1 MTILLNGNAATEQ
14 ALIYAA
20 APILQGRDRVL
31 LVTAAWAEHEH
42 EELHIKR
49 ALNEVGVRS
58 SFDGGFDRVIENLSL
73 YHELTGVLQAAPDLA
88 LRWAEL
94 REVASTARSF
104 YREHNTHLIALLRKV
119 LARAQQLDPSLHLAQ
134 LLRPQWR
141 GTVSDGRQLLRE
153 TLSKEL
159 QQLLQNLQEND
170 DRFVALLDRVE
181 ARVFDDTGILYHPL
195 WREARARLEA
205 HILSA
210 GAMLFFG
217 GQLEVLLEGLRF
229 FRLREPI
236 IEASRRGASFIA
248 MSAGAMVLGER
259 IIVYDDFAPERRD
272 FQLFDRGLG
281 LVQKFQLFPHCMDRI
296 QTDDP
301 SNLAYL
307 ARRFRYHSC
316 VGLNE
321 RSFLQMELS
330 PWRALSWG
338 KGDGVYVFNEEGQK
352 LRYDFGADIL
362 L

>member
-1 MTILLNGNAATEQ
+1 MTILLNGNAATAQ
-14 ALIYAA
+14 DLIYGA
-20 APILQGRDRVL
+20 APLLQGASKVL
-31 LVTAAWAEHEH
+31 LVTAAWGEGEHDEGH
-42 EELHIKR
+42 VKR

-58 SFDGGFDRVIENLSL
+58 SFEGGFDRAIQNLSL
-73 YHELTGVLQAAPDLA
+73 HHELMGVFAAAPLA
-88 LRWAEL
+88 ARWAEL
-94 REVASTARSF
+94 REVASTARSL
-104 YREHNTHLIALLRKV
+104 YREHNSHLIALLREV
-119 LARAQQLDPSLHLAQ
+119 LVRAQQLDPSLHLAQ
-134 LLRPQWR
+134 LLRPLWR

-153 TLSKEL
+153 TLSTEL
-159 QQLLQNLQEND
+159 QQLLSNLQEND

-205 HILSA
+205 RILSA
-210 GAMLFFG
+210 DVVLFFG
-217 GQLEVLLEGLRF
+217 GQLDTLLEGLRF
-229 FRLREPI
+229 FRLREPL
-236 IEASRRGASFIA
+236 IEAARRGASFVA

-321 RSFLQMELS
+321 RSFLQLELS

-338 KGDGVYVFNEEGQK
+338 KGDGVYVFNEEGKK
-352 LRYDFGADIL
+352 LRYDFGADIFL
-362 L
+362 

>member
-1 MTILLNGNAATEQ
+1 
-14 ALIYAA
+14 
-20 APILQGRDRVL
+20 
-31 LVTAAWAEHEH
+31 
-42 EELHIKR
+42 
-49 ALNEVGVRS
+49 
-58 SFDGGFDRVIENLSL
+58 
-73 YHELTGVLQAAPDLA
+73 
-88 LRWAEL
+88 
-94 REVASTARSF
+94 
-104 YREHNTHLIALLRKV
+104 
-119 LARAQQLDPSLHLAQ
+119 
-134 LLRPQWR
+134 
-141 GTVSDGRQLLRE
+141 
-153 TLSKEL
+153 
-159 QQLLQNLQEND
+159 
-170 DRFVALLDRVE
+170 
-181 ARVFDDTGILYHPL
+181 
-195 WREARARLEA
+195 
-205 HILSA
+205 
-210 GAMLFFG
+210 
-217 GQLEVLLEGLRF
+217 
-229 FRLREPI
+229 
-236 IEASRRGASFIA
+236 
-248 MSAGAMVLGER
+248 MVLGER